1 MRKTWV
7 AMVPAGSTSPVSM
20 DGAVRFFRCE
30 AQTCS
35 MLVTSRDGQR
45 YLLNLIDTPGHVDF
59 SYEVLGFA
67 PEDFCEFFR
76 WFFFPI
82 FGGLVVGGW

>member
-1 MRKTWV
+1 
-7 AMVPAGSTSPVSM
+7 MVPAGSTSPVSM
-20 DGAVRFFRCE
+20 DGAIPIRFFRCE

-67 PEDFCEFFR
+67 PEDFCGFFR
-76 WFFFPI
+76 CFLCMFGI
-82 FGGLVVGGW
+82 FGGGGGGLRF